1 LEGALHRAR
10 DIPGLTPRARKKV
23 TSFLENLSRLK
34 ECIQGEEVSKQI
46 RLIVDQ
52 FKIADK
58 MSDDTAFEENL
69 GIFLTFSRP
78 FGDRSAAFLAHLSLE
93 NEQDM
98 YDPRAE
104 RVALMTM
111 HASKGLEFP
120 VLFIAGCEDGLIPYR
135 RKRDEDQDL
144 REERR
149 LFYVALT
156 RAQEEVFLT
165 HTKQRLW
172 FGQKTVRHVSPY
184 LEAIQE
190 DLKQYKK
197 PFSGRSTAKKRSAQ
211 LSLFEL

>member
-1 LEGALHRAR
+1 VYE
-10 DIPGLTPRARKKV
+10 
-23 TSFLENLSRLK
+23 
-34 ECIQGEEVSKQI
+34 QI

-52 FKIADK
+52 FKIADE
-58 MSDDTAFEENL
+58 MSDNTAFEENL
-69 GIFLTFSRP
+69 GILLTFSRP
-78 FGDRSAAFLAHLSLE
+78 FGDRSTEFLARLSLE

-144 REERR
+144 MEERR

-156 RAQEEVFLT
+156 RAKEEVFLT

-172 FGQKTVRHVSPY
+172 FGRKTVRHVSPY

-197 PFSGRSTAKKRSAQ
+197 PFSGRSTAKKRSTQ